1 MTVDLNKKKAG
12 RVRIKKSIH
21 GKSRSN
27 TLIQEGAQS
36 VHRTISLI
44 RTVADYDGRGGRLSQ
59 IARKTGLPIST
70 VHRILSVLVSEGF
83 VEYDPMSKHYHLG
96 IELYTLGNRARKFTI
111 RNKYHGSLEH
121 IAQETGNSAWLVLR
135 SGFDALCIDLVQ
147 GKFPI
152 RIMAYDVG
160 ARRPIGVGG
169 AASLSLLAFSTDD
182 EIKTILEAN
191 KNHHKAH
198 NHLAEANLQRLI
210 KDYRK
215 SGYAFSQ
222 GTFLKG
228 VNGVGVPIYN
238 EEGKVIAAISVGAIA
253 GWLDHDR
260 AKKIADL
267 IKSEIDSVALTSD

>member
-1 MTVDLNKKKAG
+1 MAGDLNKKKAD
-12 RVRIKKSIH
+12 RVRIKKGIH
-21 GKSRSN
+21 VKSRSN
-27 TLIQEGAQS
+27 ALPPEGTQS
-36 VHRTISLI
+36 IHRTISLI
-44 RTVADYDGRGGRLSQ
+44 RTVADYEDRGGRLSQ
-59 IARKTGLPIST
+59 IARKTGLPTAT

-83 VEYDPMSKHYHLG
+83 VEYDPISKLYHLG

-152 RIMAYDVG
+152 RIMVYDVG
-160 ARRPIGVGG
+160 ARRPIGVSG
-169 AASLSLLAFSTDD
+169 AASLSLLAFSSDD
-182 EIKTILEAN
+182 EIRTIIEVN
-191 KNHHKAH
+191 KNHHNAH
-198 NHLAEANLQRLI
+198 NHLTEANLQRLI

-215 SGYAFSQ
+215 LGYAFSQ

-253 GWLDHDR
+253 EWLDQAK

-267 IKSEIDSVALTSD
+267 IKSEIDSVSLTSG